1 MEGRTEETGQD
12 RAVSRVEA
20 MVGGITGGY
29 GTMGGVTVDVRSVG
43 GVTVGVRIVGGVTG
57 GCGNFGWS
65 HWWIELVVRR

>member
-20 MVGGITGGY
+20 MVG
-29 GTMGGVTVDVRSVG
+29 MGGVTVDVRSVS